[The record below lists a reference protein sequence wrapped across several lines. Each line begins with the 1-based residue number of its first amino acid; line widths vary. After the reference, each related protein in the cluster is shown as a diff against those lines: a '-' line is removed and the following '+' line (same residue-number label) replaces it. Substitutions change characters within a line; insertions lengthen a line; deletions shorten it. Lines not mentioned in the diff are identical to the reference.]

1 MILEL
6 LFNVALLLLFIFMYW
21 YIGATM
27 PESASTEL
35 GAEQWPRLIIVGL
48 IILMV
53 INIYKIY
60 KETPAEKRNANE
72 FKNISLK
79 SIVMNK
85 LFGGIIIVLL
95 YAAILERFGFI
106 LSTLIGFSLYSAL
119 LGERRIKTLAITSIL
134 ITFGSYFVFA
144 RGLGIM
150 LPRGYGI
157 LRDLALLLE
166 TL

>member
-6 LFNVALLLLFIFMYW
+6 LFNAALLLLFLFMYW

-27 PESASTEL
+27 PQSASTEL
-35 GAEQWPRLIIVGL
+35 GAEQWPRLILVGL
-48 IILMV
+48 VILMV

-60 KETPAEKRNANE
+60 KETPAEKRNAE
-72 FKNISLK
+72 ELKNINIM
-79 SIVMNK
+79 SIVKSK
-85 LFGGIIIVLL
+85 LFIGIVIVLL
-95 YAAILERFGFI
+95 YSVILEPLGFI